1 MKSTILGGVLF
12 LVPLVVVAIILQ
24 KAFEISK
31 KVAAPLDRLI
41 PIDSFAGVALA
52 NILAALLILVVCFVA
67 GTVARGAWV
76 AKHAKKLDSALVMAI
91 PGYAIIK
98 EMIAG
103 VADEDGTYS
112 DVHPVLV
119 RFDDYDQ
126 IAFQIESTEENCT
139 IFLPDSP
146 DGRSGA
152 SVIVDAARVTQLNL
166 PTHQIMSMMRAL
178 GRGSLEA
185 HPNFHRTGAKSGPSQ
200 EEAV

>member
-31 KVAAPLDRLI
+31 KVAAPIDRLI
-41 PIDSFAGVALA
+41 PIESFAGVALA
-52 NILAALLILVVCFVA
+52 NILAVILIVIVCFLA
-67 GTVARGAWV
+67 GTIARGPWFAER
-76 AKHAKKLDSALVMAI
+76 AKKLDNTLVLAV

-103 VADEDGTYS
+103 IADKDGGHS
-112 DVHPVLV
+112 NVLPVLV
-119 RFDDYDQ
+119 RFDDYEQ
-126 IAFQIESTEENCT
+126 IAFQIEASEERCT

-152 SVIVDAARVTQLNL
+152 SVIVDASRVTPLNL
-166 PTHQIMSMMRAL
+166 QSHQIISLMRAL
-178 GRGSLEA
+178 GRGSLKA
-185 HPNFHRTGAKSGPSQ
+185 NASTQDTSTPGPSRD
-200 EEAV
+200 